1 MIEDSNDDAAFES
14 GLAAPTD
21 ERWHE
26 FFGWDITRPDFTDDA
41 PGFERWYELAYDL
54 GIVQP
59 YPWMEW
65 VDADG
70 KPFFDSRD
78 LSECSLADAIRI
90 VTAIVRSDRF
100 NEGHL
105 VAEMGNGLVTAAVR
119 RIWKWYQSAVGN
131 NAGFV
136 DASCY
141 SDDQVYRWSYER
153 RWGIGGSLCWIGLNP
168 GTGDTNGKKRPTLAK
183 VCRWAASLGLESVV
197 VVNLFAYRSTDPRAL
212 RTAGADIVGDL
223 NDEAIR
229 SAVASRCDIGAMG
242 WRRQAQRSG
251 AGHRCN
257 VRHPDV
263 SWHHERRRASAPVVR
278 RAGNGTSPLPPSAS
292 LTQRGS

>member
-1 MIEDSNDDAAFES
+1 VNEDSNDDVAFES
-14 GLAAPTD
+14 GLAASTD

-41 PGFERWYELAYDL
+41 PGFGRWCELAYDL
-54 GIVQP
+54 GMVQP
-59 YPWMEW
+59 YPWREW

-168 GTGDTNGKKRPTLAK
+168 GTGDTDGKKRPTLAK

-197 VVNLFAYRSTDPRAL
+197 VVNLFAYRSTDPQAL
-212 RTAGADIVGDL
+212 QTVGVDIVGDL

-229 SAVASRCDIGAMG
+229 SAVE
-242 WRRQAQRSG
+242 RSAVTLAAWG
-251 AGHRCN
+251 GGGKINDRGRDVAARYDTLMCLGITSDGEP
-257 VRHPDV
+257 RHPLYV
-263 SWHHERRRASAPVVR
+263 PQATEPGLYRRPPV
-278 RAGNGTSPLPPSAS
+278 
-292 LTQRGS
+292 